1 MGRQGDGGSSPFP
14 CLPVSC
20 LPDLHFPSPFL
31 QDFCKNSAHFSAHIL
46 FSVVCRYIR
55 SLSIYNR
62 YLSIEGGNVRMPMGF
77 DLTEEQLQVKRSVR
91 EFAEAEIKPHVMEW
105 DEAQRLPRE
114 IFTKM
119 GELGLMG
126 VLFPEE
132 YGGAGMGYVEYATVI
147 EEISR
152 VDGSVGLSLAA
163 HNSLCTN
170 HIFQYG
176 SEAQRKKDWR
186 VGIDRARIRLR
197 RFGNEDFRLAP

>member
-1 MGRQGDGGSSPFP
+1 VRVEAHLLNWGVGSGEWGVGDFSSLLISYFPLPIPHSLLPFP
-14 CLPVSC
+14 T
-20 LPDLHFPSPFL
+20 F
-31 QDFCKNSAHFSAHIL
+31 HIL
-46 FSVVCRYIR
+46 FSIVCRYIR
-55 SLSIYNR
+55 PLSTHNR
-62 YLSIEGGNVRMPMGF
+62 CLSVGGGNVRMPMGF

-91 EFAEAEIKPHVMEW
+91 EFAEAEIRPHVMEW

-147 EEISR
+147 EEIAR

-170 HIFQYG
+170 HIYQYG
-176 SEAQRKKDWR
+176 SEAQRKQY
-186 VGIDRARIRLR
+186 VT
-197 RFGNEDFRLAP
+197 